1 MQALNRKLFRDLWRI
16 KGQALAISMVIAVGV
31 LMLIAYLSNFNSLQS
46 TRDSYYERQRFGHV
60 FATLKRAP
68 LALGSRIS
76 AIPGV
81 AQAETRVVFDV
92 ALDVDGLAEPAT
104 GRLVSIPEH
113 KREIVNDVVLV
124 QGRYIE
130 PGRPDEVIVS
140 QGFVEANLLGPGD
153 TVGAILNGR
162 RQDLEIVGVGLSPEY
177 VYTIR
182 SGEMIP
188 DNSRFGVF
196 WMGRRAL
203 AAAFDMEGGFND
215 VSLLLRPG
223 AQVERVIQAVDELIR
238 PYGGWG
244 AIPRDLQL
252 SHWSVQNELNG
263 IRVAGVIIPMV
274 FLAVAAFLL
283 HVVLHRIVAVQREQI
298 ATLKALGYP
307 RLSIARHY
315 TYWALA
321 ISLTGTLIGTICG
334 ALLGRGMLS
343 MYNDFFRFPVLEY
356 RLDPAVVAGAVVVG
370 IFAAVFGAHTSVRRA
385 VRLQPAE
392 AMRPEPPAKYSAS
405 LVERLGLQRLLSQPA
420 RIILRNIERQPLR
433 SVITIG
439 GIALSLAVL
448 IVGMFAVD
456 SLDLMMDMQFRVAQR
471 HDLQLT
477 FTEPISPD
485 GIYSLERLPGVMMAE
500 PVLSVPVRLRSG
512 QRSRQLAITGLPESP
527 QLFRVVDAET
537 LSPADLSHDGVVL
550 AERLAHVLD
559 VQPGDSLTAEVLIGS
574 RPVRELAIASTVRQH
589 MGLAAYMNIDSVRR
603 LLHQDRTLSGGY
615 LTVDSQALPAMFRAI
630 KETPAIAGSG
640 LKAAALKSF
649 QETFAAN
656 LGIMIFFN
664 VLFASIIAFG
674 VVYNAARVSLAER
687 SRELASLRV
696 MGFTRQEISA
706 ILLGE
711 LGVLALLALPL
722 GLLLGYGLTSQL
734 VKAMETELYAFPL
747 SAVPSTYAICALTIL
762 GATLVSGLIVRRKLD
777 HLDLLEVLKAKE

>member
-1 MQALNRKLFRDLWRI
+1 MQALDRKLFRDLWRI

-31 LMLIAYLSNFNSLQS
+31 LMLIAYRSNFDSLQS
-46 TRDSYYERQRFGHV
+46 TRDVYYEHQRFGHV

-68 LALGSRIS
+68 LVLGNRIS

-92 ALDVDGLAEPAT
+92 ALDVEGLAEPAT
-104 GRLVSIPEH
+104 GRLVSIPERQ
-113 KREIVNDVVLV
+113 REIVNDVVLV
-124 QGRYIE
+124 RGRYIE
-130 PGRPDEVIVS
+130 PGRSDEVILS
-140 QGFVEANLLGPGD
+140 KGFADANRLRLGD

-162 RQDLEIVGVGLSPEY
+162 RRDLEIVGVGLSPEY

-182 SGEMIP
+182 PGEMIP
-188 DNSRFGVF
+188 DNTRFGVF

-223 AQVERVIQAVDELIR
+223 AQEETVIQALDDLLR

-263 IRVAGVIIPMV
+263 IRVAGVIIPLV
-274 FLAVAAFLL
+274 FLGVAAFLL
-283 HVVLHRIVAVQREQI
+283 HVVLHRIVSVQREQI
-298 ATLKALGYP
+298 ATLKALGY
-307 RLSIARHY
+307 RQLSIALHY

-321 ISLTGTLIGTICG
+321 ISLTGTLIGTVCG

-356 RLDPAVVAGAVVVG
+356 RLDPVVVAGAVVLG
-370 IFAAVFGAHTSVRRA
+370 IFAAVFGARASVRRA

-405 LVERLGLQRLLSQPA
+405 LVERLGLRRLLSQPA
-420 RIILRNIERQPLR
+420 RIILRNIERQPVR
-433 SVITIG
+433 SAITIG

-456 SLDLMMDMQFRVAQR
+456 SLDLMMDMQFRISQR
-471 HDLQLT
+471 QDLQLT
-477 FTEPISPD
+477 FTEPVSPD
-485 GIYSLERLPGVMMAE
+485 GVYSMQRLPGVMMAE

-512 QRSRQLAITGLPESP
+512 QRSRQLSITGLPDVP
-527 QLFRVVDAET
+527 QLFRVIDVDT

-550 AERLAHVLD
+550 AERLADVLD
-559 VQPGDSLTAEVLIGS
+559 VRPGDSITVEVLIGS
-574 RPVRELAIASTVRQH
+574 RAVREIAVASTIRQH

-603 LLHQDRTLSGGY
+603 LLHHDRTLSGGY
-615 LTVDSQALPAMFRAI
+615 LTVDSRALPELFRAI

-711 LGVLALLALPL
+711 LGILALLALPL
-722 GLLLGYGLTSQL
+722 GLLLGYVMTSQL
-734 VKAMETELYAFPL
+734 IKAMETELYALPF
-747 SAVPSTYAICALTIL
+747 SVVPSTYAACALTVL
-762 GATLVSGLIVRRKLD
+762 GATVVSGLIVRRKLD

>member
-1 MQALNRKLFRDLWRI
+1 MQSLNRKLLRDLWRI
-16 KGQALAISMVIAVGV
+16 KGQALAISLVIGVGV
-31 LMLIAYLSNFNSLQS
+31 LMLIAYLSNFNSLRS

-60 FATLKRAP
+60 FASLKRAP
-68 LALGSRIS
+68 LALRNRIS

-81 AQAETRVVFDV
+81 AQAETRVVVDV
-92 ALDVDGLAEPAT
+92 NLDVTGLAEPAT

-124 QGRYIE
+124 RGRYIE
-130 PGRPDEVIVS
+130 PGRSDEVIAS
-140 QGFVEANLLGPGD
+140 KGFVDANGLNPGD
-153 TVGAILNGR
+153 TVRAILNGR
-162 RQDLEIVGVGLSPEY
+162 RRDLEIVGVGLSPEY
-177 VYTIR
+177 IYTIR
-182 SGEMIP
+182 PGELIP
-188 DNSRFGVF
+188 DNTRFGVF

-223 AQVERVIQAVDELIR
+223 AQTEEVIQSLDELLR

-263 IRVAGVIIPMV
+263 IQVAGVIIPMV
-274 FLAVAAFLL
+274 FLGVAAFLL

-307 RLSIARHY
+307 QRSIALHY

-321 ISLTGTLIGTICG
+321 ISLTGTLLGTVCG
-334 ALLGRGMLS
+334 GLLGRGLLS
-343 MYNDFFRFPVLEY
+343 MYNEFFRFPVLEY
-356 RLDPAVVAGAVVVG
+356 QLDPAVVAAAVLVG
-370 IFAAVFGAHTSVRRA
+370 IAAAVFGAHSSVRRA

-392 AMRPEPPAKYSAS
+392 AMRPEPPAVYAAS
-405 LVERLGLQRLLSQPA
+405 IVERFGLKRLLSQPA

-433 SVITIG
+433 SAITVG
-439 GIALSLAVL
+439 GVAMSLAVL

-456 SLDLMMDMQFRVAQR
+456 SLDAMMDMEFRIAQR
-471 HDLQLT
+471 QDLQLT

-485 GIYSLERLPGVMMAE
+485 GIYSLHRLPGTIMAE
-500 PVLSVPVRLRSG
+500 PMLSVPVRLRFG
-512 QRSRQLAITGLPESP
+512 QRSRQLSIMGLTESP
-527 QLFRVVDAET
+527 RLFRVIDVDT
-537 LSPADLSHDGVVL
+537 LRPVDLSHDGLVL
-550 AERLAHVLD
+550 GERLAHVLG
-559 VQPGDSLTAEVLIGS
+559 VQPGDVITAEVLIGN
-574 RPVRELAIASTVRQH
+574 RAVRQLVVASTVRQH
-589 MGLAAYMNIDSVRR
+589 MGLFAYMNIDAVRR
-603 LLHQDRTLSGGY
+603 LLKQDKTLSGGY
-615 LTVDSQALPAMFRAI
+615 LRVDAQALPAMFEAI
-630 KETPAIAGSG
+630 KVTPAIAGSG
-640 LKAAALKSF
+640 LKAAALQSF
-649 QETFAAN
+649 EETFAAN
-656 LGIMIFFN
+656 MGIMIFFN

-696 MGFTRQEISA
+696 MGFTRKEISA

-711 LGVLALLALPL
+711 LGILALLALPL
-722 GLLLGYGLTSQL
+722 GLVIGYGLASLLT
-734 VKAMETELYAFPL
+734 KAMETELYAIPF
-747 SAVPSTYAICALTIL
+747 SAVPSTYATCALTVL
-762 GATLVSGLIVRRKLD
+762 AATVVSGLIVRRKLD

>member
-1 MQALNRKLFRDLWRI
+1 M
-16 KGQALAISMVIAVGV
+16 SVP
-31 LMLIAYLSNFNSLQS
+31 
-46 TRDSYYERQRFGHV
+46 ER
-60 FATLKRAP
+60 
-68 LALGSRIS
+68 
-76 AIPGV
+76 
-81 AQAETRVVFDV
+81 
-92 ALDVDGLAEPAT
+92 
-104 GRLVSIPEH
+104 

-124 QGRYIE
+124 RGRYIE
-130 PGRPDEVIVS
+130 PGRSDEAIIS
-140 QGFVEANLLGPGD
+140 QGFADANRLDPGD

-162 RQDLEIVGVGLSPEY
+162 RRDLEVVGVGLSPEY

-182 SGEMIP
+182 PGEIIP
-188 DNSRFGVF
+188 DNTRFGVF

-223 AQVERVIQAVDELIR
+223 TQVERVIQELDELLR

-252 SHWSVQNELNG
+252 SHWSVQNELIS

-274 FLAVAAFLL
+274 FLGVAAFLL

-298 ATLKALGYP
+298 ATLKALGYS
-307 RLSIARHY
+307 RLSIALHY

-321 ISLTGTLIGTICG
+321 ISLTGTLIGTVCG
-334 ALLGRGMLS
+334 SLLGRGMLS

-356 RLDPAVVAGAVVVG
+356 RLDPVVVAGAVVLG
-370 IFAAVFGAHTSVRRA
+370 IAAAVFGARTSVRRA

-405 LVERLGLQRLLSQPA
+405 LVERLGLRRLLSQPA
-420 RIILRNIERQPLR
+420 RIILRNIERQPVR
-433 SVITIG
+433 SAITIG

-471 HDLQLT
+471 QDLQLT
-477 FTEPISPD
+477 FTEPVSPD
-485 GIYSLERLPGVMMAE
+485 GIYSLQRLPGVIMAE
-500 PVLSVPVRLRSG
+500 PVLSVPVRLTSG
-512 QRSRQLAITGLPESP
+512 QRSRQLSVMGLPNFPE
-527 QLFRVVDAET
+527 LFRVIDVGS
-537 LSPADLSHDGVVL
+537 LKPVDLSHDGVVL
-550 AERLAHVLD
+550 AERLADVLD
-559 VQPGDSLTAEVLIGS
+559 VRPGESITAEVLIGS
-574 RPVRELAIASTVRQH
+574 RAVRELPVASTVRQH

-603 LLHQDRTLSGGY
+603 LLHHDKTLSGGY
-615 LTVDSQALPAMFRAI
+615 LTVDSQALPDLFRAI

-696 MGFTRQEISA
+696 MGFTRKEISA

-711 LGVLALLALPL
+711 LGILALLALPL
-722 GLLLGYGLTSQL
+722 GLLLGYALTSL
-734 VKAMETELYAFPL
+734 LTKAMETELYALPF
-747 SAVPSTYAICALTIL
+747 SVVPSTYAACALTVL
-762 GATLVSGLIVRRKLD
+762 GATVVSGLIVRRKLD
-777 HLDLLEVLKAKE
+777 RLDLLEVLKAKE

>member
-1 MQALNRKLFRDLWRI
+1 MQALDRKLFRDLWRI
-16 KGQALAISMVIAVGV
+16 KGQALAISMVIGVGV
-31 LMLIAYLSNFNSLQS
+31 LMLIAYLSNFNSLRS
-46 TRDSYYERQRFGHV
+46 TRDAYYERQRFGHV
-60 FATLKRAP
+60 FASLKRAP
-68 LALGSRIS
+68 LVLGNRIA

-81 AQAETRVVFDV
+81 AQAETRVVVDV
-92 ALDVDGLAEPAT
+92 ALDVEGLAEPAT
-104 GRLVSIPEH
+104 GRLVSIPERQ
-113 KREIVNDVVLV
+113 REIVNDVVLV
-124 QGRYIE
+124 RGRYIE
-130 PGRPDEVIVS
+130 PGRADEVIVS
-140 QGFVEANLLGPGD
+140 KGFVDANGLNPGD
-153 TVGAILNGR
+153 TVRAILNGR
-162 RQDLEIVGVGLSPEY
+162 RRELEIVGVGLSPEY
-177 VYTIR
+177 IYTIR
-182 SGEMIP
+182 PGEMIP
-188 DNSRFGVF
+188 DNTRFGVF

-215 VSLLLRPG
+215 VSLLLRSG
-223 AQVERVIQAVDELIR
+223 AQVQSVIQELDDLLE

-263 IRVAGVIIPMV
+263 IQVAGVIVPMV
-274 FLAVAAFLL
+274 FLGVAAFLL

-307 RLSIARHY
+307 QRSIALHY

-321 ISLTGTLIGTICG
+321 ISLTGTVLGTVSG

-356 RLDPAVVAGAVVVG
+356 HLDPVVIAGAVVLG
-370 IFAAVFGAHTSVRRA
+370 ILAAVFGAHSSVRRA
-385 VRLQPAE
+385 LSLQPAE

-405 LVERLGLQRLLSQPA
+405 LVERLGLRRLLSQPA
-420 RIILRNIERQPLR
+420 RIILRNIERQPVR
-433 SVITIG
+433 SAITIG
-439 GIALSLAVL
+439 GVALSLAVL

-456 SLDLMMDMQFRVAQR
+456 SLDAMMDMQFRVAQR
-471 HDLQLT
+471 QDLQLT

-485 GIYSLERLPGVMMAE
+485 GVYSLQRLPGAMMAE
-500 PVLSVPVRLRSG
+500 PVLSVPVRLRVG
-512 QRSRQLAITGLPESP
+512 KRSRQLSIMGLPESP
-527 QLFRVVDAET
+527 QLYRVVDVET
-537 LSPADLSHDGVVL
+537 LRPADLSHDGVVL
-550 AERLAHVLD
+550 AERLAHVLG
-559 VQPGDSLTAEVLIGS
+559 VRPGDSITAEVLIGN
-574 RPVRELAIASTVRQH
+574 RRVRELAVTSTVRQH
-589 MGLAAYMNIDSVRR
+589 MGLSAYMNIDAVRR
-603 LLHQDRTLSGGY
+603 LLHHGETLSGAY
-615 LTVDSQALPAMFRAI
+615 LTVDPQALPAMFRAI

-649 QETFAAN
+649 EETFAAN

-664 VLFASIIAFG
+664 VLFASIISFG

-696 MGFTRQEISA
+696 MGFTRKEISA

-711 LGVLALLALPL
+711 LGILTLLALPL
-722 GLLLGYGLTSQL
+722 GLLLGYGLSSL
-734 VKAMETELYAFPL
+734 LIKAMETELYAIPF
-747 SAVPSTYAICALTIL
+747 AATPSTYATCALTIL

>member
-1 MQALNRKLFRDLWRI
+1 MQALDRKLFRDLWRI

-46 TRDSYYERQRFGHV
+46 TRDAYYERQRFGHV

-68 LALGSRIS
+68 LSLGNRIS

-92 ALDVDGLAEPAT
+92 ALDVEGLAEPAT
-104 GRLVSIPEH
+104 GRLVSIPER

-124 QGRYIE
+124 RGRYIE
-130 PGRPDEVIVS
+130 PGRSDEAIIS
-140 QGFVEANLLGPGD
+140 LGFADANRLQPGD

-162 RQDLEIVGVGLSPEY
+162 RRDLEVVGVGLSPEY

-182 SGEMIP
+182 PGEMIP
-188 DNSRFGVF
+188 DNARFGVF

-203 AAAFDMEGGFND
+203 GAAFDMEGGFND

-223 AQVERVIQAVDELIR
+223 TQVESVIQELDELLR

-274 FLAVAAFLL
+274 FLGVAAFLL

-298 ATLKALGYP
+298 ATLKALGYR
-307 RLSIARHY
+307 RLSIALHY

-321 ISLTGTLIGTICG
+321 ISLTGTLIGTVCG

-356 RLDPAVVAGAVVVG
+356 RLDPVVVAGAVVLG
-370 IFAAVFGAHTSVRRA
+370 IVAAVFGARTSVRRA

-405 LVERLGLQRLLSQPA
+405 LVERLGLRRLLSQPA
-420 RIILRNIERQPLR
+420 RIILRNIERQPVR
-433 SVITIG
+433 SAITIG

-456 SLDLMMDMQFRVAQR
+456 SLDLMMDMQFRVSQR
-471 HDLQLT
+471 QDLQLT

-485 GIYSLERLPGVMMAE
+485 GIHSLQRLPGVMMAE

-512 QRSRQLAITGLPESP
+512 QRSRQLSIMGLPHRP
-527 QLFRVVDAET
+527 QLFRVIDVET

-550 AERLAHVLD
+550 AERLADVLD
-559 VQPGDSLTAEVLIGS
+559 VRPGDSITAEVLIGS
-574 RPVRELAIASTVRQH
+574 RPVREIAITSTVRQH
-589 MGLAAYMNIDSVRR
+589 MGLAAYMNIDAVRR
-603 LLHQDRTLSGGY
+603 LLHHDKTLSGSY
-615 LTVDSQALPAMFRAI
+615 LTVDSQALPELFRAI

-711 LGVLALLALPL
+711 LGILALLALPL
-722 GLLLGYGLTSQL
+722 GLLLGYALTSLLTQ
-734 VKAMETELYAFPL
+734 AMETELYALPF
-747 SAVPSTYAICALTIL
+747 SVVPSTYAVCALTIL
-762 GATLVSGLIVRRKLD
+762 GATVVSGLIVRRKLD
-777 HLDLLEVLKAKE
+777 RLDLLEVLKAKE

>member
-1 MQALNRKLFRDLWRI
+1 MQALDRKLFRDLWRI

-46 TRDSYYERQRFGHV
+46 TRDAYYERQRFGHV

-68 LALGSRIS
+68 LSLGNRIS

-92 ALDVDGLAEPAT
+92 ALDVEGLAEPAT
-104 GRLVSIPEH
+104 GRLVSIPERQ
-113 KREIVNDVVLV
+113 REIVNDVVLV
-124 QGRYIE
+124 RGRYIE
-130 PGRPDEVIVS
+130 PGRSDEAIIS
-140 QGFVEANLLGPGD
+140 LGFADANRLEPGD

-162 RQDLEIVGVGLSPEY
+162 RRDLEVVGVGLSPEY

-182 SGEMIP
+182 PGEMIP
-188 DNSRFGVF
+188 DNARFGVF

-203 AAAFDMEGGFND
+203 GAAFDMEGGFND

-223 AQVERVIQAVDELIR
+223 TQVEGVIQELDELLR

-263 IRVAGVIIPMV
+263 IRVAGVIIPIV
-274 FLAVAAFLL
+274 FLGVAAFLL

-298 ATLKALGYP
+298 ATLKALGYQ
-307 RLSIARHY
+307 RLSIALHY

-321 ISLTGTLIGTICG
+321 ISLTGTLVGTVCG

-356 RLDPAVVAGAVVVG
+356 RLDPVVVAGAVVLG
-370 IFAAVFGAHTSVRRA
+370 IVAAVFGARTSVRRA

-405 LVERLGLQRLLSQPA
+405 LVERLGLRRLLSQPA
-420 RIILRNIERQPLR
+420 RIILRNIERQPVR
-433 SVITIG
+433 SAITIG

-456 SLDLMMDMQFRVAQR
+456 SLDLMMDMQFRVSQR
-471 HDLQLT
+471 QDLQLT

-485 GIYSLERLPGVMMAE
+485 GIYSLQRLPGVMMAE

-512 QRSRQLAITGLPESP
+512 QRSRQLSIMGLPHLP
-527 QLFRVVDAET
+527 QLFRVIDVET

-550 AERLAHVLD
+550 AERLADVLD
-559 VQPGDSLTAEVLIGS
+559 VGPGDSITAEVLIGS
-574 RPVRELAIASTVRQH
+574 RPVREIAITSTVRQH
-589 MGLAAYMNIDSVRR
+589 MGLTAYMNIDAVRR
-603 LLHQDRTLSGGY
+603 MLHHDKTLSGGY
-615 LTVDSQALPAMFRAI
+615 LTVDSQALPELFRAI

-711 LGVLALLALPL
+711 LGILALLALPL
-722 GLLLGYGLTSQL
+722 GLLLGYALTSL
-734 VKAMETELYAFPL
+734 LTKAMETELYALPF
-747 SAVPSTYAICALTIL
+747 SVVPSTYAVCALTIL
-762 GATLVSGLIVRRKLD
+762 GATVVSGLIVRRKLD
-777 HLDLLEVLKAKE
+777 RLDLLEVLKAKE